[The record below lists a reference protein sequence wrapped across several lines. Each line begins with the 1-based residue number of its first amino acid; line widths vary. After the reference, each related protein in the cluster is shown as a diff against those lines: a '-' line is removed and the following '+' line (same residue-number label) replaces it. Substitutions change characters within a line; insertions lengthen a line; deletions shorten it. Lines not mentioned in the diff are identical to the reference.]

1 MTVDHSAEIRRL
13 RATVGDLLALSTIP
27 EVWVGREPP
36 AIVAE
41 LADLL
46 IESLQL
52 DFAFARLC
60 DPNSLQTVEAMR
72 GDSWKTFPEWLQQR
86 LAVSGG
92 QISRKEIVTNVGG
105 VEGTCRGIVIP
116 IGVNGERGL
125 VAAASDRSDFPDQI
139 DQQLLSVAA
148 NNAATAF
155 QNASLINEL
164 RRAQEA
170 LRDNEQ
176 ELRKARDEL
185 EIKVAERTAELRRSE
200 RELRDLL
207 DSIPAIVWSALPDGS
222 NSYVNSR
229 FTEYCGIPPEQ
240 IAGSGWHAATH
251 PDDLERHNA
260 KWLACVASGEP
271 FEDEVRFR
279 RADGHYRWHLQRGIP
294 LRDEVGNIVKWYGV
308 LTDIEDRKRAEDQIR
323 GQERELRQV
332 LDFAPQLVA
341 VTGSNRERIYA
352 NRGALDYLG
361 ISLDEWR
368 QRSIGAE
375 IHPDDRERLRASVE
389 RAWASGSPYELELRV
404 LRGDGTYRWFLARY
418 NPVRDDEGQI
428 TRWYVACTD
437 IEDRKRSEE
446 RLQREN
452 TALRE
457 EIDETSMFE
466 EIVGTSPALQ
476 TVLSSISK
484 VAPTDSTVL
493 ITGETGTGK
502 ELVARAIHRRS
513 GRTSRAF
520 VSVNCAA
527 IPRDLIPSE
536 LFGHEKGAF
545 TGATERRLGR
555 FELADGGTIFLD
567 EVGELSPDIQVAL
580 LRVLQEREFERVGGR
595 QPIHVDVRVVAATNR
610 DLKAAVASG
619 IFRQDLFYRL
629 NVFPIEVPPLRERK
643 DDLLML
649 VEYFVQRYA
658 KRAGK
663 NIRSID
669 KKALDLLRS
678 YDWPGN
684 IRELQNIIERSVI
697 LSSGGVFSVD
707 ESWLSKE
714 RFPPPFRVEEPV
726 HSKSGVESR
735 SEREIIEAV
744 LVETRG
750 RVWGPSGAA
759 AKLGIP
765 PSTLDHRIKA
775 LKINKKQFKYPLK
788 AAQNHWNH

>member
-1 MTVDHSAEIRRL
+1 MTVDQSAEIRRL

-27 EVWVGREPP
+27 EVWLGREPS

-41 LADLL
+41 LADVL

-60 DPNSLQTVEAMR
+60 DPNGLQTVEAMR
-72 GDSWKTFPEWLQQR
+72 GDCWKTFPDWLQQR

-92 QISRKEIVTNVGG
+92 RISRKEIVTKVSG
-105 VEGTCRGIVIP
+105 VEGSCRGIVIP

-125 VAAASDRSDFPDQI
+125 VAAASDRPDFPDQI

-155 QNASLINEL
+155 QNAFLINEL
-164 RRAQEA
+164 RSAQQA
-170 LRDNEQ
+170 LRANEQ
-176 ELRKARDEL
+176 ELRNARDEL
-185 EIKVAERTAELRRSE
+185 EIKVAERTSELNRSE
-200 RELRDLL
+200 RELRDVI
-207 DSIPAIVWSALPDGS
+207 DTIPAIAWSALPDGS

-229 FTEYCGIPPEQ
+229 FVEYCGMPPEQ

-260 KWLACVASGEP
+260 KWLACVGSGQP

-279 RADGHYRWHLQRGIP
+279 RADGQYRWHLQRGVP
-294 LRDEVGNIVKWYGV
+294 LRDDAGNIVKWYGV
-308 LTDIEDRKRAEDQIR
+308 LTDIEDRKRAEDKIR
-323 GQERELRQV
+323 EQETELRQV
-332 LDFAPQLVA
+332 LDFAPQLIA
-341 VTGSNRERIYA
+341 VTGSKRERIYA
-352 NRGALDYLG
+352 NRGTLDYLG

-368 QRSIGAE
+368 QRNIGAE
-375 IHPDDRERLRASVE
+375 IYPDDWERIRATMD
-389 RAWASGSPYELELRV
+389 RAWSVGSAYELELRV
-404 LRGDGTYRWFLARY
+404 RKGDGSYRWLLARY
-418 NPVRDDEGQI
+418 NPVRDQDGQI
-428 TRWYVACTD
+428 IRWYVACTD
-437 IEDRKRSEE
+437 IEDRKRAEE
-446 RLQREN
+446 RLQQEN
-452 TALRE
+452 VALRE
-457 EIDETSMFE
+457 EIDEISMFE

-476 TVLSSISK
+476 IVLSGISK

-513 GRTSRAF
+513 GRSSRAF
-520 VSVNCAA
+520 VSVNCSA

-545 TGATERRLGR
+545 TGATQRRLGR

-567 EVGELSPDIQVAL
+567 EVGELLPDTQVAL

-595 QPIHVDVRVVAATNR
+595 QPIHVDVRVIAATNR
-610 DLKAAVASG
+610 DLKAAVTNGA
-619 IFRQDLFYRL
+619 FRQDLFYRL
-629 NVFPIEVPPLRERK
+629 NVFPIEVPPLRDRK

-669 KKALDLLRS
+669 KEALALLQS

-684 IRELQNIIERSVI
+684 IRELQNIIERSMI
-697 LSSGGVFSVD
+697 LSSGGEFSVD

-714 RFPPPFRVEEPV
+714 PFSPASAIEASV
-726 HSKSGVESR
+726 HFEGGVEPR
-735 SEREIIEAV
+735 GEREIIEAA

-750 RVWGPSGAA
+750 RVWGSSGAA

-775 LKINKKQFKYPLK
+775 LGIDKKHFKYQLK
-788 AAQNHWNH
+788 ADQNHQNH